1 MVGRET
7 EHSLCPSV
15 ADIMKISFARKQ
27 VEDRAT
33 QAKQLPLH
41 PSVAK
46 KMKMVFALA
55 SVRRQDHGQFDFTK
69 GTTRDPE

>member
-1 MVGRET
+1 MVGQET
-7 EHSLCPSV
+7 ECSLHPSV
-15 ADIMKISFARKQ
+15 ANIMKISFARKL

-41 PSVAK
+41 PSVA
-46 KMKMVFALA
+46 VCQSSALA
-55 SVRRQDHGQFDFTK
+55 SVRHQDHGQFDFTK